1 MNNKRNRIP
10 TITEDRIDL
19 TLPLVERPITAEDIR
34 INNLLKG
41 KESTQVLTTRIPK
54 NLYKIFREIAFKKNI
69 KMNKIV
75 VGLIEEYINNT
86 E

>member
-69 KMNKIV
+69 KMNQIV

>member
-10 TITEDRIDL
+10 TITDDRIDT
-19 TLPLVERPITAEDIR
+19 TLPIVNKPITAEDIK

-54 NLYKIFREIAFKKNI
+54 NLYKVFRETAFKKNI
-69 KMNKIV
+69 KMNQIV
-75 VGLIEEYINNT
+75 VNLIEEYINNI